1 MILEVCANSY
11 QSAMN
16 AQNARA
22 HRIELCS
29 ELALGGITPSYGL
42 LKQVI
47 KNIKIPVFVLI
58 RPRSGNF
65 TYSDIEFEIMKENI
79 KFSKSLG
86 CAGIVSGILNV
97 DNTIDIK
104 RTQELIELSK
114 PLSFT
119 FHRAFDRVSN
129 PFKALQQLINLGADR
144 ILSSGQS
151 NSARDGI
158 GLLKDLNIEANSRL
172 IIIPG
177 GGINSENISLF
188 KITGFNEVHCS
199 ATTIKSV
206 IESPKISMNS
216 VKFFDETIE
225 VVSDVDK
232 IKDLIK
238 KVKD

>member
-1 MILEVCANSY
+1 MILEICANSY
-11 QSAMN
+11 QSAIN
-16 AQNARA
+16 AQNAGA

-42 LKQVI
+42 LKQVV
-47 KNIKIPVFVLI
+47 KDIKIPVFVLI

-79 KFSKSLG
+79 KLCKKIG

-97 DNTIDIK
+97 DSTIDIK

-119 FHRAFDRVSN
+119 FHRAFDRVAS
-129 PFKALQQLINLGADR
+129 PFKTMQQLIDLGVNR
-144 ILSSGQS
+144 ILSSGQA
-151 NSARDGI
+151 NSAKDGI
-158 GLLKDLNIEANSRL
+158 ELLKDLNIKANSRL

-206 IESPKISMNS
+206 TESPKVSMNS
-216 VKFFDETIE
+216 TKFFNETIE
-225 VVSDVDK
+225 VVSDIDK
-232 IKDLIK
+232 IKSLIK
-238 KVKD
+238 KIKD